1 MYIMK
6 FTTGVYSLEII
17 KLQIKIFTKFK
28 KVKSS
33 LNIYV
38 VDINQNS
45 LNIAKDRWD
54 EIEQYRHHT
63 CLFFKRLPKTKY
75 F

>member
-1 MYIMK
+1 MSTSVFNRWSRSVRIRYLQ
-6 FTTGVYSLEII
+6 SL
-17 KLQIKIFTKFK
+17 KN
-28 KVKSS
+28 KSS

-54 EIEQYRHHT
+54 EIDI
-63 CLFFKRLPKTKY
+63 
-75 F
+75 

>member
-1 MYIMK
+1 MSTSVLIVGAGQLGSRYLQ
-6 FTTGVYSLEII
+6 SL
-17 KLQIKIFTKFK
+17 K

-54 EIEQYRHHT
+54 EIEQYRHAT
-63 CLFFKRLPKTKY
+63 YLFLSVCQKDKY